1 MKNKETLYC
10 SKIIKEQ
17 HNFIIKDVSPSN
29 KLDIGGTIKILQQ
42 EQDKNKYSEDE
53 VLELWNWLNDGFMMR
68 KSLPTREELIG
79 WFEQIKKK

>member
-42 EQDKNKYSEDE
+42 EQDKNRFSEEDVIE
-53 VLELWNWLNDGFMMR
+53 LLIRCPYVLPSDVKN
-68 KSLPTREELIG
+68 
-79 WFEQIKKK
+79 WFEQFKK